1 MNLSPLAIAL
11 QGIGYGTFST
21 AVQGFTAALLDDN
34 AYSFPSRRVRVIR
47 KKRENDEALLLFVL

>member
-11 QGIGYGTFST
+11 QGIGYSVTLQ
-21 AVQGFTAALLDDN
+21 ALQGFADAASALPQV
-34 AYSFPSRRVRVIR
+34 FRRSRVKVVR